1 MANQNDCLVCK
12 YIRWYLLIGLPVLIL
27 VWTRPNLVVLEGL
40 NLISI
45 VSYLIGLGLIATI
58 IWKYFNEYKK

>member
-1 MANQNDCLVCK
+1 MANQKDCLVCK
-12 YIRWYLLIGLPVLIL
+12 YIRWYLLIGLPVLIF